1 MQPRFAEVVLSS
13 GECVETGTHEEL
25 LAKGQAA
32 TPGLK
37 GKDAIVGPSL
47 LLVAFLHT
55 WIEVL
60 ML

>member
-47 LLVAFLHT
+47 AGCIPT
-55 WIEVL
+55 Y
-60 ML
+60 MD